1 MKEEYLNYLSSHI
14 EYEHILLDIADMF
27 DKDSLFHTNTNT
39 MNQRRYLQSLL
50 TELTVDQLERLAKLY
65 DY

>member
-1 MKEEYLNYLSSHI
+1 MLVTELKEYLNYLSSHI

-27 DKDSLFHTNTNT
+27 DKDC
-39 MNQRRYLQSLL
+39 L
-50 TELTVDQLERLAKLY
+50 TEITIDQLERLAKLY